1 MLVWGADG
9 RAAVRPTA
17 AQCRM
22 AVVLA
27 VAFAVWI
34 GACAILGA
42 ALVAG

>member
-1 MLVWGADG
+1 MAVML
-9 RAAVRPTA
+9 PMISTTA
-17 AQCRM
+17 AQCRI

-27 VAFAVWI
+27 VAVAVWI